1 MKNPDFTKTGRT
13 RSMGTVSTI
22 TQTVVALGPQRSLRF
37 SCQHIPD
44 AHDEW
49 RMRPKRL
56 SRSSSV
62 PFWHSFVF
70 FLADSLAR
78 SFGSPHNVHTK
89 APIYSLDTPLAF
101 VWTPFSSC
109 YYLHRLEIS
118 NFPRVHRQCRS
129 LEQFLTLEDS
139 SMMIDKGIE
148 TKIIHESNILH
159 SPYFVPSIYTPLG
172 GA

>member
-1 MKNPDFTKTGRT
+1 MKNPDFTGRT

-22 TQTVVALGPQRSLRF
+22 TQTVVALGPRRSLRF

-70 FLADSLAR
+70 FLADSFAR

-101 VWTPFSSC
+101 VWTLLSPLATTFIGSKF
-109 YYLHRLEIS
+109 LI
-118 NFPRVHRQCRS
+118 CRGC
-129 LEQFLTLEDS
+129 
-139 SMMIDKGIE
+139 ID
-148 TKIIHESNILH
+148 N
-159 SPYFVPSIYTPLG
+159 
-172 GA
+172 ADC